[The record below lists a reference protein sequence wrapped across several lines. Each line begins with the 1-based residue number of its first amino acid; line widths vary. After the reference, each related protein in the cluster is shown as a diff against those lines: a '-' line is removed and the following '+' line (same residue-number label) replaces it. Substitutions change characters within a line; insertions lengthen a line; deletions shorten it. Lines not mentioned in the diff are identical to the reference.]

1 MVDLRLPM
9 LMMLVIAILAIGISF
24 QWSMVQLGNTID
36 STDAKQIDEV
46 INQFQ
51 ESPVLAGLGE
61 NFSATYIFSHN
72 IRAVLFILLAGLVS
86 FSVLGIFVYLI
97 NLGVVGVVLAA
108 FGFMG
113 YSPVSLAIGGL
124 LPHGIFE
131 IPALIIASAAVL
143 RIGAVLV
150 TPQSGR
156 SLGVVLID
164 ALADWCKVTLG
175 IVLPLLAIAA
185 VIEAYLTPVIL
196 MSMFK

>member
-1 MVDLRLPM
+1 M
-9 LMMLVIAILAIGISF
+9 
-24 QWSMVQLGNTID
+24 
-36 STDAKQIDEV
+36 
-46 INQFQ
+46 
-51 ESPVLAGLGE
+51 
-61 NFSATYIFSHN
+61 
-72 IRAVLFILLAGLVS
+72 
-86 FSVLGIFVYLI
+86 LGIFVYLI